1 MVKAP
6 EAHWHYPNFG
16 GKSVNVNFVFLDVD
30 QTSDSVKSGCGL
42 LMSKR
47 RTLLTACVMTLGLG
61 SAGG

>member
-30 QTSDSVKSGCGL
+30 PTSDSVKSGCGL
-42 LMSKR
+42 
-47 RTLLTACVMTLGLG
+47 
-61 SAGG
+61 